1 MSYQVLARKWRP
13 QVFTDVVGQEH
24 VLTTLQNSLALE
36 RIHHAYLFSGA
47 SGIGKTTI
55 ARLLAKGL
63 NCEAGITSNPCRACD
78 QCRDIAA
85 GFCLDL
91 IEIDAASR
99 TKVEDIRDVLENVQY
114 TPSRSRFKIYLID
127 EVHML
132 SRHSFNAL
140 LKTLE
145 EPPSHV
151 KFILA
156 TTDPQKIPMTIL
168 SRCLHLH
175 LAVLKLDQIFMQLKH
190 VLKTENIYAELGA
203 IKLIAQAA
211 NGSMRNSL
219 SLADQAIVMGRG
231 SITTNS
237 VSNMLSILDDQY
249 AMSLIEYM
257 VRADGVKVM
266 ELLENVAIRGGDWDG
281 LLIVMLGFLHR
292 MAIIQL
298 LPSSIG
304 KEHTTIDDRLQ
315 ALARTLPPTDLQL
328 YYQILLVGR
337 KELQFAPNQRMG
349 VEMTL
354 LRALAFKPEDFKEEE
369 RTNNS
374 TEQDQLSCEQPISKL
389 VQVSVDLE
397 KKNLKKSVS
406 KNFKDSDN
414 ANLYNNKD
422 VSNYQQDTKV
432 SGNNNLLIKID
443 ELVNAEQNLKMEDFK
458 HITKLNEEMTPIV
471 NLKKKTLSLQLND
484 LTSDIDRHVRN
495 QDIEAKIV
503 KESWSLDSW
512 SSDLDKLHIP
522 EVGYQLAL
530 HSWREVIK
538 QGFCLHIRSSHS
550 HLNTPKAYQEL
561 YDSLIK
567 VNSESLKLIILED
580 DNHSVLT
587 PLEWRYKIYQ
597 EKIVAARKSII
608 NDSNIQSFCY
618 IFHAVVQE
626 NSIQLI

>member
-24 VLTTLQNSLALE
+24 VLSILQNSLSLE
-36 RIHHAYLFSGA
+36 RIHHSYLFSGA

-55 ARLLAKGL
+55 ARLLAKSL
-63 NCEAGITSNPCRACD
+63 NCEIGITSNPCRVCG

-145 EPPSHV
+145 EPPLHV

-156 TTDPQKIPMTIL
+156 TTDPQKIPLTIL

-175 LAVLKLDQIFMQLKH
+175 LTILNLDQIFMQLKH
-190 VLKTENIYAELGA
+190 ILQTENIHAEPGA

-211 NGSMRNSL
+211 KGSMRNSL
-219 SLADQAIVMGRG
+219 SLADQAIVMGQG
-231 SITTNS
+231 SITINS
-237 VSNMLSILDDQY
+237 ISNMLSILDDQY
-249 AMSLIEYM
+249 VISLIEYL
-257 VRADGVKVM
+257 VHSDGVKVM
-266 ELLENVAIRGGDWDG
+266 ELLESASIHGGDWDG
-281 LLIVMLGFLHR
+281 LLIAMLSFLHR
-292 MAIIQL
+292 IAIMQL
-298 LPSSIG
+298 LPPSIG
-304 KEHTTIDDRLQ
+304 KDCAAIDDRLQ

-354 LRALAFKPEDFKEEE
+354 LRALAFKPEDFKEEG
-369 RTNNS
+369 TNNLMVPDGS
-374 TEQDQLSCEQPISKL
+374 SYEPPIGEL
-389 VQVSVDLE
+389 VQASVDLE
-397 KKNLKKSVS
+397 KKNLKKSVA
-406 KNFKDSDN
+406 KNLQDSN
-414 ANLYNNKD
+414 NKNLYSIKD
-422 VSNYQQDTKV
+422 AGSHQRDMQVAEK
-432 SGNNNLLIKID
+432 NNLLIKMPQ
-443 ELVNAEQNLKMEDFK
+443 LVNSETDLKIEGCK
-458 HITKLNEEMTPIV
+458 HITKPHQEVVSIV
-471 NLKKKTLSLQLND
+471 DLKKKTLLPQLSD
-484 LTSDIDRHVRN
+484 LTSDIDQYLRN
-495 QDIEAKIV
+495 SEIEIKIV
-503 KESWSLDSW
+503 EESWNRDAW
-512 SSDLDKLHIP
+512 SSDLDKLNIP

-530 HSWREVIK
+530 HSWREFTK
-538 QGFCLHIRSSHS
+538 QGLCLHIRSIHS

-561 YDSLIK
+561 YNSFIK
-567 VNSESLKLIILED
+567 GNVEPLKLIILED
-580 DNHSVLT
+580 DDPSMLT
-587 PLEWRYKIYQ
+587 PVEWRHKIYQ
-597 EKIVAARKSII
+597 EKIVEARKSVLR
-608 NDSNIQSFCY
+608 DSNIQTLCH
-618 IFHAVVQE
+618 IFDAVVQK
-626 NSIQLI
+626 NSIQPI